1 MNDATHYLKTLD
13 AKVMPSKVQSFAQ
26 NSKHLI
32 HKLHQNPENEKVFSS
47 YAAHELRS
55 PLTAIKTHI
64 QLAQLMA
71 EQQASS
77 PKLQQSLQQAD
88 HSIRRYTQLLE
99 QLLALSSTD
108 QALSDVR
115 YSTEIA
121 PLLTQVI
128 ADLRPFYPEIEP
140 SLTIDWPSL
149 SRIALLDFA
158 LYTVFKNLLENAL
171 LHAQAKSISIA
182 MLHEVLIIHD
192 DGQSLKIE
200 DIVKPLNYPYTR

>member
-77 PKLQQSLQQAD
+77 PKLQQSLQQV
-88 HSIRRYTQLLE
+88 HLGIRRCTQLLE

-108 QALSDVR
+108 LVLSD
-115 YSTEIA
+115 I
-121 PLLTQVI
+121 
-128 ADLRPFYPEIEP
+128 
-140 SLTIDWPSL
+140 
-149 SRIALLDFA
+149 
-158 LYTVFKNLLENAL
+158 
-171 LHAQAKSISIA
+171 
-182 MLHEVLIIHD
+182 
-192 DGQSLKIE
+192 
-200 DIVKPLNYPYTR
+200 